1 MSGVL
6 VSRLFIPPLVAAFC
20 LVSLLPA
27 VAQETPAPEAVPA
40 DAGPAPADGRI
51 TLELNNVADAEGG
64 ACRMTFVAANHS
76 GEGFDRTGWQV
87 GVFDAQGIVRSILV
101 LEFGEL
107 PDGKTKIVLFDLP
120 GRGCADISRVVVND
134 VAHCLPPGGAADAQ
148 SPVCLDALTTRS
160 RANIEFG
167 V

>member
-1 MSGVL
+1 MARVL
-6 VSRLFIPPLVAAFC
+6 VSRLFFPPLVALFGLAAP
-20 LVSLLPA
+20 LVVA
-27 VAQETPAPEAVPA
+27 AQEAPAPDGAPA
-40 DAGPAPADGRI
+40 DAPSAPAEGQI
-51 TLELNNVADAEGG
+51 TLELNNVADADGG

-76 GEGFDRTGWQV
+76 GEGFQRTGWQV

-134 VAHCLPPGGAADAQ
+134 VAQCLPEGGAADTQ
-148 SPVCLDALTTRS
+148 SPTCLDALTTRS
-160 RANIEFG
+160 RANISFG